1 MFVSIFSWIL
11 ISVIFIFLA
20 HHLFLYFK
28 ENLTVPK
35 VKDLVNEPHQQY
47 KDILK
52 TIQTKE
58 TKNMIEKENNDKM
71 ADELKQHLSNLDS
84 GVMGKNDAFN
94 TNNNPFNTNFS
105 EPSKS
110 SEEPPPVISPTEANA
125 PPISASPSDSASF
138 SAY

>member
-58 TKNMIEKENNDKM
+58 NKNMIEKENNDKM
-71 ADELKQHLSNLDS
+71 ADELKQHLSNLDNE
-84 GVMGKNDAFN
+84 VIGKNDAFN
-94 TNNNPFNTNFS
+94 TANNPFNTNFS
-105 EPSKS
+105 EPSEP
-110 SEEPPPVISPTEANA
+110 SEEPPPVISPPEASA
-125 PPISASPSDSASF
+125 PPVSASPSDSASF

>member
-1 MFVSIFSWIL
+1 MFISIFSWIL

-58 TKNMIEKENNDKM
+58 SKNMIERENNDKM
-71 ADELKQHLSNLDS
+71 ADELKQHLSNLDNE
-84 GVMGKNDAFN
+84 VIGKNDTFN
-94 TNNNPFNTNFS
+94 TQNAQFNTNFA
-105 EPSKS
+105 EP
-110 SEEPPPVISPTEANA
+110 SEEPPPVISPPEANA
-125 PPISASPSDSASF
+125 PPISASPSGSASF
-138 SAY
+138 STY